1 MNDLSE
7 LFNISAFNRGG
18 PDLESALLALLV
30 AFVLGQFIA
39 WVYLHTHSG
48 LSYSQTFAQS
58 LVLLTTI
65 VSLVMMV
72 IGSNVLTA
80 FGLFGALAIIR
91 FRNVLKDTRD
101 TSFIF
106 FALVLGI
113 GTGSGRHLLSVL
125 GAVSVCAIMIYLH
138 ATRFGSREQFDSY
151 LRFLVDESAAGLQSV
166 AELLRRHC
174 RSVRLVSRRLAPDQA
189 LGEVSYRLTLRD
201 PLRAGELVEELKA
214 SPGVSEVSL
223 VLQQEQAEV

>member
-1 MNDLSE
+1 MNELSE
-7 LFNISAFNRGG
+7 LFDFSAFNAGG

-39 WVYLHTHSG
+39 WVYLLTHSG
-48 LSYSQTFAQS
+48 LSYSQSFSQA

-65 VSLVMMV
+65 VCLVMMV

-101 TSFIF
+101 TAFIF

-113 GTGSGRHLLSVL
+113 GTGSGRHLLATL
-125 GAVSVCAIMIYLH
+125 GALVVSAIMVYLH
-138 ATRFGSREQFDSY
+138 ATRFGARQRLDSY
-151 LRFLVDESAAGLQSV
+151 LRFLFDENGETLGVLAPI
-166 AELLRRHC
+166 LRRYC
-174 RSVRLVSRRLAPDQA
+174 RSSRLVARRLMPGEQI
-189 LGEVSYRLTLRD
+189 GEVSYRLTLRD
-201 PLRAGELVEELKA
+201 PARAGEMVAALKRT
-214 SPGVSEVSL
+214 PGVSEVSL
-223 VLQQEQAEV
+223 VVQEDQTEV